1 MDVMDAF
8 SRHASLGVLPLSLA
22 LLVALGA
29 CSGDA
34 GPVEPAARDA
44 AAAAAVSS
52 ALVRKDIPAE
62 DPGPPF
68 YAKATPI
75 QNQLF
80 RDDGWLAVPFYRSP
94 SCVPADF
101 DLLELFHFPGPDG
114 PGAFGCPLLLNGFL
128 LIEPDAPLGT
138 FPRQVVLEG
147 SGSPVW
153 FVRWDAFREAA
164 ADGDVTIVELAAL
177 EPLVGTTR
185 SYHETLKPRAG
196 DHTVVIDAAG
206 TLEDG
211 RAFSLHV
218 THIGD
223 RSRAV
228 EIRFR

>member
-1 MDVMDAF
+1 MDAM
-8 SRHASLGVLPLSLA
+8 SRDASLRVPSLSLA
-22 LLVALGA
+22 LLLALGA

-34 GPVEPAARDA
+34 GLVEPTASA
-44 AAAAAVSS
+44 AAATATVSQ

-80 RDDGWLAVPFYRSP
+80 RDDGWLAVPFYRPP

-101 DLLELFHFPGPDG
+101 DLLDLFDFPGPDG
-114 PGAFGCPLLLNGFL
+114 PGAFGCPLLMEGFL

-147 SGSPVW
+147 SGSPIW

-164 ADGDVTIVELAAL
+164 ADGDVTIAELAAL
-177 EPLVGTTR
+177 DPLVGTTR
-185 SYHETLKPRAG
+185 SYRETLKPREG
-196 DHTVVIDAAG
+196 DHLVVIDARG
-206 TLEDG
+206 TLADG
-211 RAFSLHV
+211 RTFSLHV
-218 THIGD
+218 THVGD

-228 EIRFR
+228 QIRFR